1 MFSKLSSSET
11 CPHSIKHSLPE
22 LFESGTKVDT
32 DIQYAAF
39 FVKRAQNQCGSLVE
53 LARTGTITLFWETI
67 CYGILDRP
75 FSESTWKRCCRT
87 RNRSEH
93 GSDCRTEQWLEWFYF
108 TGNRWDTEK
117 DSHSGRSFLS
127 VTSPTAWSIL
137 LNWLVPGWRSS
148 LAGPTSSRKGTTTMA
163 TTIHL
168 ATDGFAPEVAF
179 AVQGSPQ
186 KRNKAFRGLVCYG
199 CPIIR
204 VKCRRA
210 RVSVSVCVCAVVCVC
225 VCVCV
230 AYDAPSESQAQ
241 LDPHAVGL
249 TDERVQSLS
258 MTVSRISSSGNLDR
272 GFNWTAE
279 RDRFCSD
286 AGTKPADASSLFN
299 TDARRRWCF
308 IQNLAARSR
317 TVPIYLPKTWRS
329 IFFAVVIERTPA
341 SLFDRPTVAS
351 SLWNLSSSNAG
362 VDIGCPGDIWF
373 KDLMG

>member
-1 MFSKLSSSET
+1 MGHRKGFAFWSFILISNFT
-11 CPHSIKHSLPE
+11 HGVVDIAE
-22 LFESGTKVDT
+22 LISAGVAVEFGGANLITKRD
-32 DIQYAAF
+32 DNNGDNDPSCDRRI
-39 FVKRAQNQCGSLVE
+39 
-53 LARTGTITLFWETI
+53 RTGGGVCGPGVTAKAKQSVPRAGL
-67 CYGILDRP
+67 L
-75 FSESTWKRCCRT
+75 
-87 RNRSEH
+87 
-93 GSDCRTEQWLEWFYF
+93 WL
-108 TGNRWDTEK
+108 
-117 DSHSGRSFLS
+117 SHNPCKMS
-127 VTSPTAWSIL
+127 A
-137 LNWLVPGWRSS
+137 
-148 LAGPTSSRKGTTTMA
+148 
-163 TTIHL
+163 
-168 ATDGFAPEVAF
+168 
-179 AVQGSPQ
+179 
-186 KRNKAFRGLVCYG
+186 
-199 CPIIR
+199 
-204 VKCRRA
+204 RA
-210 RVSVSVCVCAVVCVC
+210 RVCLCVCLCGCVCVC